1 MLGVESATSGVA
13 HLPGADEGDYLQAC
27 RRVLVAD
34 VLARDRDHVLAV
46 DPLRWPSG
54 TAWLRERIASALA
67 PPSPDAE
74 RELLGL
80 GSDLLPELCDTLERT
95 VGVEPRL
102 SLALLQLQLDCV
114 RARFVF
120 EETALRLRRDPGR
133 FAHAEAH
140 GRLLA
145 RLSDV
150 KVCLRTRRWGDA
162 RALLRAYRAEVAEHE
177 EMEGS
182 NAGRRAGGGA

>member
-1 MLGVESATSGVA
+1 LLGTGSTTSGAEDV
-13 HLPGADEGDYLQAC
+13 HGAEEGDYLQAC
-27 RRVLVAD
+27 RRVLVSG
-34 VLARDRDHVLAV
+34 VLARDRDEVLAV
-46 DPLRWPSG
+46 DPIRWPRG
-54 TAWLRERIASALA
+54 TAPLRERIAAALA
-67 PPSPDAE
+67 PRSPDAE

-80 GSDLLPELCDTLERT
+80 VCDLSPDVCDVLERT

-114 RARFVF
+114 RIRFVF

-150 KVCLRTRRWGDA
+150 KVCLRMRRWDDA

-177 EMEGS
+177 GMEGS
-182 NAGRRAGGGA
+182 NAGRRTGGGA

>member
-1 MLGVESATSGVA
+1 MLGVETTTSGAENV
-13 HLPGADEGDYLQAC
+13 PGSEEGDYLQAC
-27 RRVLVAD
+27 RRVLVAG
-34 VLARDRDHVLAV
+34 VLARDRDEVLAV

-54 TAWLRERIASALA
+54 TARLRERIASALA
-67 PPSPDAE
+67 PRSPDAE

-80 GSDLLPELCDTLERT
+80 GCDLLPDLCDTLERT

-102 SLALLQLQLDCV
+102 ALALLQLQLDCV
-114 RARFVF
+114 RVRLVF
-120 EETALRLRRDPGR
+120 EETALRLRQDPGR

-150 KVCLRTRRWGDA
+150 KVCLRTRRWDDA

-182 NAGRRAGGGA
+182 NAGRRAGG